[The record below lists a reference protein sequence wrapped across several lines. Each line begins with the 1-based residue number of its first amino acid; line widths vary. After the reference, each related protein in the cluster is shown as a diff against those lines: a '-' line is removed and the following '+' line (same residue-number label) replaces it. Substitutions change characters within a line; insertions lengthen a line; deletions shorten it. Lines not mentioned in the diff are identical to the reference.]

1 MRRLIRIMDP
11 EEFKAELEREGIKEL
26 RRDYIRR
33 TDKNG
38 MAGGYLVITA
48 EKDGVIYRHDV
59 LLVVEHACLWSTEH
73 VQEKCKE
80 QKEKAEKWLR
90 EFFKDFTI
98 RPGIIVR

>member
-1 MRRLIRIMDP
+1 MRKLIKIMDP
-11 EEFKAELEREGIKEL
+11 EEFRAELEREGIREI

-38 MAGGYLVITA
+38 VAGGYLVITA
-48 EKDGVIYRHDV
+48 EKDGVIYRHEV
-59 LLVVEHACLWSTEH
+59 LLIVQHSALWGSDY

-98 RPGIIVR
+98 RPGIILR

>member
-1 MRRLIRIMDP
+1 MRELIKIMDP
-11 EEFKAELEREGIKEL
+11 EEFRAELEREGIRTI
-26 RRDYIRR
+26 RRDYIKR

-38 MAGGYLVITA
+38 VAGGYLVLTA
-48 EKDGVIYRHDV
+48 EKDDVIYRHEA
-59 LLVVEHACLWSTEH
+59 LLIVQRAILWDSDY